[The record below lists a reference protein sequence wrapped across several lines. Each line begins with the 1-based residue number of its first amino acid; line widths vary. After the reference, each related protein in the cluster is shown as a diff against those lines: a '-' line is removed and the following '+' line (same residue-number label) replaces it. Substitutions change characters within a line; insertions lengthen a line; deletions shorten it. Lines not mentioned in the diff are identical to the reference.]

1 MHGMG
6 GLVAIAALLQ
16 TPHRAPTLG
25 RCPCVAPQAA
35 LPVPGQPAPILL
47 YFGTQLDKG
56 KLNAIESLALA
67 KLVIPQRKQA
77 LLQKWISEEKLECTQ
92 ELGDLIKT
100 VDAELALK
108 TYLRAT
114 ARAKVIE
121 CLVQA
126 RQLNHV
132 IAYCQ
137 TTNHQPDWSLLVANI
152 VRVDPEEALAFA
164 RKLTTADGVSIDFDA
179 VADAFI
185 QHNCMQQATS
195 FLLEAVR
202 SNRAD
207 KALLRA
213 RLFEI
218 RSVLQTA
225 DTAAGNAQ
233 NTGHRGPNNSASW
246 PTSTATTSAHLL
258 SELGDLFAFLSLSGK
273 QMVVEWCVQQGVD
286 DVAELFDC
294 EFAAVLAT
302 SLDLSDTDR
311 TRLVAL
317 LGPHSP
323 EPTPTG
329 SASSNSNAGAQAPPH
344 ADESSPEGGASS
356 SLIASAQA
364 PTDEGGSR
372 QEVVA
377 SSSANAGAQ
386 TSTVDVDRNLCKI
399 CFTNDREM
407 LFKPCRHLQTCRM
420 CCRQLKSCPWCRTP
434 IKKFEQ
440 VYGL

>member
-1 MHGMG
+1 MPIHG
-6 GLVAIAALLQ
+6 
-16 TPHRAPTLG
+16 
-25 RCPCVAPQAA
+25 
-35 LPVPGQPAPILL
+35 
-47 YFGTQLDKG
+47 
-56 KLNAIESLALA
+56 
-67 KLVIPQRKQA
+67 
-77 LLQKWISEEKLECTQ
+77 
-92 ELGDLIKT
+92 
-100 VDAELALK
+100 
-108 TYLRAT
+108 
-114 ARAKVIE
+114 
-121 CLVQA
+121 
-126 RQLNHV
+126 RQ
-132 IAYCQ
+132 C
-137 TTNHQPDWSLLVANI
+137 S
-152 VRVDPEEALAFA
+152 
-164 RKLTTADGVSIDFDA
+164 
-179 VADAFI
+179 
-185 QHNCMQQATS
+185 
-195 FLLEAVR
+195 
-202 SNRAD
+202 
-207 KALLRA
+207 
-213 RLFEI
+213 
-218 RSVLQTA
+218 QTA

-377 SSSANAGAQ
+377 SSSANAEKCC
-386 TSTVDVDRNLCKI
+386 SSRVDIYRPAGCAAGSSNLARGVAHQSRNSNKSMGC
-399 CFTNDREM
+399 E
-407 LFKPCRHLQTCRM
+407 LQTVAIETLRASGDSAGHPVPKDPTA
-420 CCRQLKSCPWCRTP
+420 LTP
-434 IKKFEQ
+434 PPHYLPTPFPYSGHFLWGDGSKLRALQ
-440 VYGL
+440 QPGV